1 MFLNDDTRNEE
12 IQEIYFN
19 KNVILKETFDVLP
32 CGSKSANNDGCES
45 KKRKIE
51 SILALID
58 EHECIPEEDNKTR
71 RNLDSILNI
80 FYNKKEHNNKRIKML
95 ESSTINIKKKIE
107 KQLGYFST
115 RKKRFTASILK
126 NPTTE
131 EVNNIKEGLLLNSQE
146 ITSINTDFDYTY
158 YNQNK
163 YFLTGGSCA

>member
-1 MFLNDDTRNEE
+1 MFLNDDTCNEE
-12 IQEIYFN
+12 IQEN
-19 KNVILKETFDVLP
+19 LNQNDILKETFDVLP
-32 CGSKSANNDGCES
+32 CSSKSANNDGRES

-58 EHECIPEEDNKTR
+58 EHECTPEEDNKIH

-80 FYNKKEHNNKRIKML
+80 FYNKKEHNNKRIKMM
-95 ESSTINIKKKIE
+95 ESSTTNIKKKIE

-115 RKKRFTASILK
+115 RRKRFTASILK

-146 ITSINTDFDYTY
+146 ITSINTDFDHTY

-163 YFLTGGSCA
+163 